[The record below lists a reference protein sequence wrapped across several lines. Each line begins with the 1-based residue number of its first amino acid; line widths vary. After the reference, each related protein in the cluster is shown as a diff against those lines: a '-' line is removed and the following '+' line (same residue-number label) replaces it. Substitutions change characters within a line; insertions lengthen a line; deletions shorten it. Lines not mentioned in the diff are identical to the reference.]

1 MINKDRN
8 LFLQPPQNIVAVTSG
23 IGSMG
28 KTWLSITLAHALNT
42 LKQNVL
48 LFDAD
53 NGILNVET
61 QLELK
66 NETSLSDVLTGK
78 ATLNQAVEPINRRK
92 FDVIS
97 AAAGSNILA
106 DTSIGRLHLLKDD
119 LLILSENYDYTLVDL
134 PAEDKVTN
142 HLLPQGSEIILVCTD
157 SPSNIVST
165 YMFLQNF
172 ARTDKYKNLQIVVN
186 YAHSYEDG
194 MQTYNTLRRAC
205 EKYLIK
211 TPSLLGVIRWDT
223 RVRDAIRNHVLT
235 LNRYPSSEA
244 AEDVLQIARKILQK
258 KDKTDA

>member
-1 MINKDRN
+1 MINKDKN
-8 LFLQPPQNIVAVTSG
+8 LFLQTPQNIVAVTSG

-28 KTWLSITLAHALNT
+28 KTWLSATLAHALNI
-42 LKQNVL
+42 LKQSVL

-53 NGILNVET
+53 NGILNIET

-66 NETSLSDVLTGK
+66 NEISLSDVLNGK
-78 ATLNQAVEPINRRK
+78 ATLNQAIEPVNRRK
-92 FDVIS
+92 FDAIS
-97 AAAGSNILA
+97 ATAGSNILA
-106 DTSIGRLHLLKDD
+106 ATPLGRLHLLKDD
-119 LLILSENYDYTLVDL
+119 LIIVSENYDYTLIDL
-134 PAEDKVTN
+134 PADDKVATN
-142 HLLPQGSEIILVCTD
+142 LLPQGSELILVCTD

-186 YAHSYEDG
+186 YAHSYEEG

-211 TPSLLGVIRWDT
+211 TPSLLGVVRHDT

-235 LNRYPSSEA
+235 LNRYPNSEA
-244 AEDVLQIARKILQK
+244 AEDVMQIARKILQK
-258 KDKTDA
+258 KDKADA